1 MKIEV
6 DGHIIQIKPISYV
19 DRLGLQGEFADVYAN
34 GTDNVSQKKFNLL
47 LGHTAEIAFNNP
59 DDSLKEYPYEVQLKI
74 LTNIMSEY
82 LGLSDNQKIRWG
94 LSYAVWYW
102 FLQPDAHEQ
111 LILPYSCLNPITNEQ
126 RDFETLD
133 DIWQVIIDVVNAHDP
148 KRTFGAGVILLTA
161 SFCKS

>member
-19 DRLGLQGEFADVYAN
+19 DRLGLQGEFSDVYRDVN
-34 GTDNVSQKKFNLL
+34 NVSQKEFNIL

-82 LGLSDNQKIRWG
+82 LGLSDNQKK
-94 LSYAVWYW
+94 S
-102 FLQPDAHEQ
+102 D
-111 LILPYSCLNPITNEQ
+111 
-126 RDFETLD
+126 
-133 DIWQVIIDVVNAHDP
+133 
-148 KRTFGAGVILLTA
+148 GV
-161 SFCKS
+161 